1 MRIVVLDD
9 YADAFR
15 HSTRFGDLAGHD
27 VAIFQDTAKR
37 EDDLV
42 ERLADAD
49 AVVLIQQ
56 RSVLSAA
63 VIRRLPRLR
72 FISQT
77 GRNVYHVA
85 TEACAAQG
93 IVISAGGAGKPSV
106 IAEFTW
112 GLILAALRHIPD
124 EAANLKAGGWQRTIG
139 TGLEGKTLG
148 IYACGRIGSLVANA
162 GAAFG
167 MRVVCF
173 GRDGSTAKA
182 RAAGREVATSRE
194 AFFAESDVLTLH
206 LALNAETRGIV
217 TAVDLARMKPTAL
230 LVNTSRA
237 GIVET
242 GALAA
247 ALTSGR
253 PGRAAIDV
261 FHEEP
266 VIGAADPLI
275 GHPNVLATPHLGYV
289 EEGTYESLFGT
300 AIAQLLGYLQGQPIN
315 LVTTVA
321 G

>member
-9 YADAFR
+9 YGDAFR
-15 HSTRFGDLAGHD
+15 HSARFGDLSGHH
-27 VAIFQDTAKR
+27 VVIFRDTVKR

-56 RSVLSAA
+56 RSPLSAA

-77 GRNVYHVA
+77 GRNVYHLA

-93 IVISAGGAGKPSV
+93 VVISAGGAGRPSV

-124 EAANLKAGGWQRTIG
+124 EVANLKAGHWQRTVG
-139 TGLEGKTLG
+139 TGLEGRTLG
-148 IYACGRIGSLVANA
+148 IYAFGRIGSLVAKT

-167 MRVVCF
+167 MRVLCF
-173 GRDGSTAKA
+173 GREGSTAKA
-182 RAAGREVATSRE
+182 RAAGYEVATSRE
-194 AFFAESDVLTLH
+194 ALFADSEVLTLH

-217 TAVDLARMKPTAL
+217 TGADLARMKPTAL

-242 GALAA
+242 GALAS
-247 ALTSGR
+247 ALKSGR
-253 PGRAAIDV
+253 PGRAAVDV
-261 FHEEP
+261 FDEEP

-275 GHPNVLATPHLGYV
+275 GLPTVLATPHLGYV
-289 EEGTYESLFGT
+289 EEGTYEALFGT
-300 AIAQLLGYLQGQPIN
+300 AIAQLVAYEQGQPIN
-315 LVTTVA
+315 VVLPNA